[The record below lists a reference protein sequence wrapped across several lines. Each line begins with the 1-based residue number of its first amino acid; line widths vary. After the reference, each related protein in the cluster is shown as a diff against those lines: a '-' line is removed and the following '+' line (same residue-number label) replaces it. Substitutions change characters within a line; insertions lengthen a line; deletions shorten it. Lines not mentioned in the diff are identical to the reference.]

1 MGFSQVAYP
10 NVLIGRVAKAM
21 EQGLHRLGQL
31 AAGKD
36 SAFKN
41 GGQEMALQSLAE
53 AIDLQKWNA
62 LEKNIASRDAA
73 GGR

>member
-1 MGFSQVAYP
+1 
-10 NVLIGRVAKAM
+10 
-21 EQGLHRLGQL
+21 LHRLGQL

-62 LEKNIASRDAA
+62 LEKKYS
-73 GGR
+73 